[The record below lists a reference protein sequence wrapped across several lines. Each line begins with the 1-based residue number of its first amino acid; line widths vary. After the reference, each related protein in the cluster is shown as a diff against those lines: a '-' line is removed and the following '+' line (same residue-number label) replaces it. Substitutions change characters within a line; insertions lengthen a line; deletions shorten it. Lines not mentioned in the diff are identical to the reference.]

1 MECLALDRHTCAKI
15 LVNPKET
22 RTKIR
27 LSNQRCI
34 VRIATSLRS
43 GFVLRAIAPVLGGL
57 LFLSY
62 PLSSSGQTDSPSGLG
77 TTPPQTAAAPSN
89 KQAGSLGESL
99 RRPGGKQ
106 LHIFY
111 LHGIAS
117 DGPGDHDSLALREGI
132 CRFVKDCIVFAGERD
147 GTEYADQD
155 RFRLNAPPPTL
166 KYLGQEVWRKD
177 GSGETSEEWN
187 AAAPFV
193 VHWKLTRSSGQTIY
207 VDEINWWPLVFS
219 LKCRQIVGSDAE
231 LVGPSADRIKL
242 CSARRPDPNEDG
254 RFISYDW
261 ISREEA
267 PGLLARATRGALV
280 NRKLKTG
287 ILDWGFSDAVLA
299 LGPLRTY
306 LLDGI
311 RQLILKSV
319 AISAEGIRGGPAMP
333 RDDQEYVIVSHSLGS
348 YLIFAALDI
357 TKATPKTATVER
369 SGDAFDE
376 ILKRTSLVYFFAN
389 QLRLLE
395 LASLDDSGDQNL
407 AKHLEDWGRLRC
419 DYEKSLPGAAGGC
432 ARPKI
437 VALNDPSD
445 LLTWTVPEQLASVE
459 VQNVTVKNTRHWFW
473 LIASP
478 TKAHDNYAK
487 NKNAVGQLLKLNR

>member
-1 MECLALDRHTCAKI
+1 VALLVGLLAHSSHVCWGQAAPAASSSQT
-15 LVNPKET
+15 
-22 RTKIR
+22 
-27 LSNQRCI
+27 
-34 VRIATSLRS
+34 TSLGDSIHR
-43 GFVLRAIAPVLGGL
+43 
-57 LFLSY
+57 
-62 PLSSSGQTDSPSGLG
+62 TD
-77 TTPPQTAAAPSN
+77 
-89 KQAGSLGESL
+89 
-99 RRPGGKQ
+99 GKQ

-111 LHGIAS
+111 LHGIGS
-117 DGPGDHDSLALREGI
+117 DGPGDHDSLALRQGI
-132 CRFVKDCIVFAGERD
+132 CKFVKDCISIAGEKD

-155 RFRLNAPPPTL
+155 EFALKAPPPPL

-177 GSGETSEEWN
+177 HSGDSSREWN

-193 VHWKLTRSSGQTIY
+193 VHWKLARYHHAPTIY

-219 LKCRQIVGSDAE
+219 LKCRQIVENDAA
-231 LVGPSADRIKL
+231 LVGPSADSIKL
-242 CSARRPDPNEDG
+242 CSTRKPDETEDG

-261 ISREEA
+261 IPTEDA
-267 PGLLARATRGALV
+267 PRLLALAHRGALV
-280 NRKLKTG
+280 NRKLKNG

-319 AISAEGIRGGPAMP
+319 AISPDGTRGGDATP
-333 RDDQEYVIVSHSLGS
+333 RDDQEFVIVSHSLGS

-357 TKATPKTATVER
+357 RPATLQTATVQN
-369 SGDAFDE
+369 SGDAFKGV
-376 ILKRTSLVYFFAN
+376 LRRTSLVYFFAN

-395 LASLDDSGDQNL
+395 LASLDGASDKNL
-407 AKHLEDWGRLRC
+407 VTHLEDWGTLRC
-419 DYEKSLPGAAGGC
+419 EYLTALAGTAQPC

-445 LLTWTVPEQLASVE
+445 LLTWTVPEQIASVE
-459 VQNVTVKNTRHWFW
+459 VQNVMVKNTRHWFW

-487 NKNAVGQLLKLNR
+487 NKGAVEQMLKLHKP

>member
-1 MECLALDRHTCAKI
+1 MRSSG
-15 LVNPKET
+15 
-22 RTKIR
+22 RTG
-27 LSNQRCI
+27 LSQR
-34 VRIATSLRS
+34 SS
-43 GFVLRAIAPVLGGL
+43 APLLGGL
-57 LFLSY
+57 LAFLPFASW
-62 PLSSSGQTDSPSGLG
+62 GQTAP
-77 TTPPQTAAAPSN
+77 TAPSS
-89 KQAGSLGESL
+89 QTTSLGDSL
-99 RRPGGKQ
+99 HRTDGKQ

-111 LHGIAS
+111 LHGIGS
-117 DGPGDHDSLALREGI
+117 DGPDDHDSLALRQGI
-132 CRFVKDCIVFAGERD
+132 CDFVKDCMVYAGERD
-147 GTEYADQD
+147 GTEYADHD
-155 RFRLNAPPPTL
+155 EFALNTPPPPL

-177 GSGETSEEWN
+177 HTGDSSTEWN

-193 VHWKLTRSSGQTIY
+193 VHWKLTRNHNAPTIY

-219 LKCRQIVGSDAE
+219 LKCRQIVESDAG
-231 LVGPSADRIKL
+231 LVGPNADRIKL
-242 CSARRPDPNEDG
+242 CSRKEPDKSEDG

-261 ISREEA
+261 IPTEDA
-267 PGLLARATRGALV
+267 PQLLALAHRGALV
-280 NRKLKTG
+280 NRKLKSG

-319 AISAEGIRGGPAMP
+319 AISPEGIRGGEAAP

-357 TKATPKTATVER
+357 GPTTLKTSTVQN
-369 SGDAFDE
+369 SGNAFEE

-389 QLRLLE
+389 QLRFLE
-395 LASLDDSGDQNL
+395 LASLDGASDKNL
-407 AKHLEDWGRLRC
+407 AAHLEDWGRLRC
-419 DYEKSLPGAAGGC
+419 EYLTSPAGTAQPC

-437 VALNDPSD
+437 VALSDPSD
-445 LLTWTVPEQLASVE
+445 LLTWTVPEQIASVE
-459 VQNVTVKNTRHWFW
+459 VQNVMVKNTRHWFW

-487 NKNAVGQLLKLNR
+487 NKNAVEQMLKLKKP

>member
-1 MECLALDRHTCAKI
+1 MI
-15 LVNPKET
+15 
-22 RTKIR
+22 
-27 LSNQRCI
+27 
-34 VRIATSLRS
+34 
-43 GFVLRAIAPVLGGL
+43 
-57 LFLSY
+57 Y
-62 PLSSSGQTDSPSGLG
+62 
-77 TTPPQTAAAPSN
+77 
-89 KQAGSLGESL
+89 
-99 RRPGGKQ
+99 
-106 LHIFY
+106 
-111 LHGIAS
+111 
-117 DGPGDHDSLALREGI
+117 
-132 CRFVKDCIVFAGERD
+132 AGEPD

-155 RFRLNAPPPTL
+155 EFALNAPPPPL

-177 GSGETSEEWN
+177 HSSDSSKEWN

-193 VHWKLTRSSGQTIY
+193 VHWKLARYHNAPTIY

-219 LKCRQIVGSDAE
+219 LKCRQIVESDAG

-242 CSARRPDPNEDG
+242 GSRKEPDKSENG

-261 ISREEA
+261 IPTEDA
-267 PGLLARATRGALV
+267 PRLLALAHRGALV
-280 NRKLKTG
+280 NRKLKNG

-319 AISAEGIRGGPAMP
+319 AISPDGIRGGPTP
-333 RDDQEYVIVSHSLGS
+333 SSDNQEYVIVSHSLGS
-348 YLIFAALDI
+348 YLIFAALDKDPI
-357 TKATPKTATVER
+357 MREGTAVQNPE
-369 SGDAFDE
+369 DAFKE

-395 LASLDDSGDQNL
+395 LASLDGASDKNL
-407 AKHLEDWGRLRC
+407 VAHLEDWGKLRC
-419 DYEKSLPGAAGGC
+419 EYLNPSAGATQTC

-437 VALNDPSD
+437 IALNDPSD
-445 LLTWTVPEQLASVE
+445 LLTWTVPEQIATVD
-459 VQNVTVKNTRHWFW
+459 VQNVMVKNTRHWFW

-487 NKNAVGQLLKLNR
+487 NKSAVGQMLKLHKP

>member
-1 MECLALDRHTCAKI
+1 MRSSG
-15 LVNPKET
+15 
-22 RTKIR
+22 RTGLFQR
-27 LSNQRCI
+27 LS
-34 VRIATSLRS
+34 A
-43 GFVLRAIAPVLGGL
+43 VLLGGL
-57 LFLSY
+57 LAYS
-62 PLSSSGQTDSPSGLG
+62 PHAVWGQTTPAASNRQ
-77 TTPPQTAAAPSN
+77 TT
-89 KQAGSLGESL
+89 SLGDSIH
-99 RRPGGKQ
+99 RTDGKQ

-111 LHGIAS
+111 LHGIGS
-117 DGPGDHDSLALREGI
+117 DGPGDHDSLALRQGI
-132 CRFVKDCIVFAGERD
+132 CGFVKDCMIYAGEPD

-155 RFRLNAPPPTL
+155 EFALKAPPPPL
-166 KYLGQEVWRKD
+166 KYLGQEVWKKD
-177 GSGETSEEWN
+177 RSGDSSEEWN

-193 VHWKLTRSSGQTIY
+193 VHWKLARHHKAPTIY

-219 LKCRQIVGSDAE
+219 LKCRQIVESDAG

-242 CSARRPDPNEDG
+242 CSRKEPDQSEDG

-261 ISREEA
+261 IPTEDA
-267 PGLLARATRGALV
+267 PRLLALAHRGALV
-280 NRKLKTG
+280 NRKLKNG

-319 AISAEGIRGGPAMP
+319 AISPDGIRGGSTTPSG
-333 RDDQEYVIVSHSLGS
+333 DQEYVIVSHSLGS
-348 YLIFAALDI
+348 YLIFAALDKDPI
-357 TKATPKTATVER
+357 MREGTAVQNPE
-369 SGDAFDE
+369 DAFKE

-395 LASLDDSGDQNL
+395 LASLDGASDKNL
-407 AKHLEDWGRLRC
+407 VTHLEDWGRLRC
-419 DYEKSLPGAAGGC
+419 EYLNPSAGATQTC

-437 VALNDPSD
+437 IALNDPSD
-445 LLTWTVPEQLASVE
+445 LLTWTVPEQIATVD
-459 VQNVTVKNTRHWFW
+459 VQNVMVKNTRHWFW

-487 NKNAVGQLLKLNR
+487 NKSAVSQMLKLNKP

>member
-1 MECLALDRHTCAKI
+1 MCSSGPTGPFQRLGALLLGSLLACSPLASWGQAA
-15 LVNPKET
+15 P
-22 RTKIR
+22 
-27 LSNQRCI
+27 
-34 VRIATSLRS
+34 ATSS
-43 GFVLRAIAPVLGGL
+43 Q
-57 LFLSY
+57 S
-62 PLSSSGQTDSPSGLG
+62 T
-77 TTPPQTAAAPSN
+77 
-89 KQAGSLGESL
+89 SLGDSIH
-99 RRPGGKQ
+99 RTDGKQ

-111 LHGIAS
+111 LHGIGS
-117 DGPGDHDSLALREGI
+117 DGPGDHDSLALRQGI
-132 CRFVKDCIVFAGERD
+132 CDLVKDCMIYAGERD

-155 RFRLNAPPPTL
+155 EFALNVPPPPL

-177 GSGETSEEWN
+177 HSGDASNEWN

-193 VHWKLTRSSGQTIY
+193 VHWKLARASGQTIY

-219 LKCRQIVGSDAE
+219 LKCRQIVENDAA

-242 CSARRPDPNEDG
+242 CSTRKPDETENG

-261 ISREEA
+261 IPTEDA
-267 PGLLARATRGALV
+267 PRLLALAHRGALV
-280 NRKLKTG
+280 NRKLKNG
-287 ILDWGFSDAVLA
+287 ILDWGFSDAILA

-319 AISAEGIRGGPAMP
+319 AISPDGIRGASATSM
-333 RDDQEYVIVSHSLGS
+333 DDQEYVIVSHSLGS

-357 TKATPKTATVER
+357 GPATLKTITVQN
-369 SGDAFDE
+369 SGDAFKE
-376 ILKRTSLVYFFAN
+376 VLKRTSLVYFFAN

-395 LASLDDSGDQNL
+395 MASLDGASDKNL
-407 AKHLEDWGRLRC
+407 VAHLEDWGKLRC
-419 DYEKSLPGAAGGC
+419 EYLTPSAGTTQEC

-445 LLTWTVPEQLASVE
+445 LLTWTVPEQIASVE
-459 VQNVTVKNTRHWFW
+459 VQNVVVKNTRHWFW

-487 NKNAVGQLLKLNR
+487 NKSAVGKMLKLHNP

>member
-1 MECLALDRHTCAKI
+1 M
-15 LVNPKET
+15 
-22 RTKIR
+22 
-27 LSNQRCI
+27 
-34 VRIATSLRS
+34 RS
-43 GFVLRAIAPVLGGL
+43 SSISGLFRRASAVVLGSL
-57 LFLSY
+57 LTYS
-62 PLSSSGQTDSPSGLG
+62 PLSSLA
-77 TTPPQTAAAPSN
+77 QTAPASSSR
-89 KQAGSLGESL
+89 QTTSLGDSL
-99 RRPGGKQ
+99 HRGDGKQ

-111 LHGIAS
+111 LHGIGS
-117 DGPGDHDSLALREGI
+117 DGPGDHDSLALRQGI
-132 CRFVKDCIVFAGERD
+132 CKFVRDCIIFAGEKD

-155 RFRLNAPPPTL
+155 GFELNAPPPSL
-166 KYLGQEVWRKD
+166 KYLGQEVWKKGR
-177 GSGETSEEWN
+177 SGASSEEWN

-193 VHWKLTRSSGQTIY
+193 VHWKLARHLGQTIY

-219 LKCRQIVGSDAE
+219 LKCRQIIESDAA

-242 CSARRPDPNEDG
+242 CSTLKRDINDPG

-261 ISREEA
+261 IPTEDA
-267 PGLLARATRGALV
+267 PRLLALVSRGALV
-280 NRKLKTG
+280 NRKLKNG
-287 ILDWGFSDAVLA
+287 ILDWGFSDAILA

-319 AISAEGIRGGPAMP
+319 AISRDGIRGGVPTP
-333 RDDQEYVIVSHSLGS
+333 RDDQEYMIVSHSLGS

-357 TKATPKTATVER
+357 GPATLQTLTVQN
-369 SGDAFDE
+369 SGNAFAE

-395 LASLDDSGDQNL
+395 LASLDGASDKNL
-407 AKHLEDWGRLRC
+407 VTHLEDWGRLRC
-419 DYEKSLPGAAGGC
+419 EYLKPASDSTQTC

-437 VALNDPSD
+437 IALNDPSD
-445 LLTWTVPEQLASVE
+445 LLTWTVPEQLTTVD
-459 VQNVTVKNTRHWFW
+459 VQNVVVKNTRHFLW

-487 NKNAVGQLLKLNR
+487 NKSAVAQMLKLKNP

>member
-1 MECLALDRHTCAKI
+1 MSSRHHVLAWPAL
-15 LVNPKET
+15 L
-22 RTKIR
+22 
-27 LSNQRCI
+27 
-34 VRIATSLRS
+34 
-43 GFVLRAIAPVLGGL
+43 AIL
-57 LFLSY
+57 LFIPGSA
-62 PLSSSGQTDSPSGLG
+62 STQVGASSGQAGS
-77 TTPPQTAAAPSN
+77 SN
-89 KQAGSLGESL
+89 KQTQSLGDSL
-99 RRPGGKQ
+99 RRSGRQQ

-111 LHGIAS
+111 LHGIGS
-117 DGPGDHDSLALREGI
+117 DGPGDHDSLALRESI

-155 RFRLNAPPPTL
+155 KFKLNAPPPPL
-166 KYLGQEVWRKD
+166 NYLGQQVWRKD
-177 GSGETSEEWN
+177 HGSESSQEWN

-193 VHWKLTRSSGQTIY
+193 VHWKLARSNGQTIY

-219 LKCRQIVGSDAE
+219 LKCRQIVESDAE

-242 CSARRPDPNEDG
+242 CSTLRPDQTEEG

-261 ISREEA
+261 IPKEEA
-267 PGLLARATRGALV
+267 PALLARVSRGALV
-280 NRKLKTG
+280 NRKLKIG
-287 ILDWGFSDAVLA
+287 MLDWGFSDAVLA

-319 AISAEGIRGGPAMP
+319 AISSEGIRGGAQSP

-357 TKATPKTATVER
+357 TKTTPKTATVER

-395 LASLDDSGDQNL
+395 LASLDESGDQNL
-407 AKHLEDWGRLRC
+407 ARHLEDWGRLRC
-419 DYEKSLPGAAGGC
+419 EYQKTQPGGENGC
-432 ARPKI
+432 AKPKI
-437 VALNDPSD
+437 IALNDPSD

-487 NKNAVGQLLKLNR
+487 NKSALAQMLKLKNP